1 MYIYIAHVHKLKHY
15 GLLLCLFSKGINI
28 GWTLR
33 ERKKLAWSSLKSI
46 LMAISQ
52 LLGQPS
58 L

>member
-33 ERKKLAWSSLKSI
+33 ERKKTGLEQSKEYI
-46 LMAISQ
+46 N
-52 LLGQPS
+52 GYQPTFRAT
-58 L
+58 